1 MFLIKN
7 TLSRCVM
14 LLVTFIV
21 TNVCWSSLAIA
32 DDKSANQQIQTLI
45 STIYDKPNLKI
56 ETTPIVVVNEYA
68 IADWTQGERGG
79 RALLKRIDGKWAIM
93 ACGANG
99 FKDAKNLADAGIP
112 LPQANNLVA
121 KLTAAE
127 KSIDPHRLHLFSLFG
142 TKNDPIKK
150 DHHEHHTH

>member
-7 TLSRCVM
+7 TLSRCAM

-93 ACGANG
+93 ACGADS
-99 FKDAKNLADAGIP
+99 FKNAKNLADAGIP
-112 LPQANNLVA
+112 LPQANSLVT

>member
-1 MFLIKN
+1 
-7 TLSRCVM
+7 
-14 LLVTFIV
+14 
-21 TNVCWSSLAIA
+21 
-32 DDKSANQQIQTLI
+32 
-45 STIYDKPNLKI
+45 
-56 ETTPIVVVNEYA
+56 
-68 IADWTQGERGG
+68 
-79 RALLKRIDGKWAIM
+79 M
-93 ACGANG
+93 ACGADG

>member
-1 MFLIKN
+1 MSLNKN
-7 TLSRCVM
+7 TLSRYM
-14 LLVTFIV
+14 ILLVASIV
-21 TNVCWSSLAIA
+21 AYACGSSSALA

-45 STIYDKPNLKI
+45 STIYDKPNIKI

-79 RALLKRIDGKWAIM
+79 RALLQRINGKWAIM
-93 ACGANG
+93 ACGADG

-112 LPQANNLVA
+112 LPQANSLVA
-121 KLTAAE
+121 KLTTAE